1 LATTPLLD
9 RQGEVRLAAQFTV
22 ARGQI
27 LKLARS
33 LPKDCREVVLARGP
47 TGSHLA
53 ATWPLGLIESFVRE
67 LTQFTEQHPD
77 AKAAAALREI
87 RAHKRSLDDA
97 RDGLVLANLRLVVHV
112 AKKYASR
119 GLPLMDL
126 VQEGN
131 LGLLTAVEKFDHE
144 RGNRFSTYA
153 CWWIRQA
160 IERGI
165 AEQSRTIRIPL
176 HAGAEMRKV
185 EYAARDLSQN
195 LGRKATPH
203 EIAKQLTLPVDSVE
217 EALSIVQ
224 EPVPLE
230 SSAGDGE
237 GYDLVNLLPD
247 TRAPSPFQ
255 EVSQTEIKQRVES
268 VLRDLNPREA
278 SVVRMRFGIGMGAAR
293 TLAEIGERLRLSRE
307 RVRQIEVIALA
318 KIKASPLC
326 RELAE
331 LFGAEATFGVGARS
345 GFTP

>member
-1 LATTPLLD
+1 
-9 RQGEVRLAAQFTV
+9 
-22 ARGQI
+22 
-27 LKLARS
+27 
-33 LPKDCREVVLARGP
+33 
-47 TGSHLA
+47 
-53 ATWPLGLIESFVRE
+53 
-67 LTQFTEQHPD
+67 
-77 AKAAAALREI
+77 
-87 RAHKRSLDDA
+87 
-97 RDGLVLANLRLVVHV
+97 
-112 AKKYASR
+112 
-119 GLPLMDL
+119 
-126 VQEGN
+126 
-131 LGLLTAVEKFDHE
+131 
-144 RGNRFSTYA
+144 
-153 CWWIRQA
+153 
-160 IERGI
+160 
-165 AEQSRTIRIPL
+165 
-176 HAGAEMRKV
+176 
-185 EYAARDLSQN
+185 
-195 LGRKATPH
+195 
-203 EIAKQLTLPVDSVE
+203 
-217 EALSIVQ
+217 
-224 EPVPLE
+224 VPLE